1 MNRYKHQQV
10 KRDSDGRRKLSTIQY
25 PKIRSKNS
33 DIIYRTKESDTYSG
47 LAHRFYKDQSLW
59 WIIARA
65 NEDFRGNIRL
75 KVGIKLIIPKDI
87 SDIITKLNRDNT
99 TGN

>member
-10 KRDSDGRRKLSTIQY
+10 KRDADGRRKLSTIQY
-25 PKIRSKNS
+25 PKILSKNS
-33 DIIYRTKESDTYSG
+33 DMIYRTRDSDTYST
-47 LAHRFYKDQSLW
+47 LAYRFYRDQSLW

-65 NEDFRGNIRL
+65 NEDFRGNIRP
-75 KVGIKLIIPKDI
+75 KVGIKLIIPRDI

>member
-10 KRDSDGRRKLSTIQY
+10 KRGSDGRRKLSTIQY
-25 PKIRSKNS
+25 PKIVSKNS

-47 LAHRFYKDQSLW
+47 LAYRFYKDQSLW
-59 WIIARA
+59 WVIARA
-65 NEDFRGNIRL
+65 NKDYKGNIRPKL
-75 KVGIKLIIPKDI
+75 GIKLIIPRDI

>member
-1 MNRYKHQQV
+1 MNRYKHQHV

-25 PKIRSKNS
+25 PKIISKNS
-33 DIIYRTKESDTYSG
+33 DIIYRTKESDTYSS
-47 LAHRFYKDQSLW
+47 LAYRFYNDKTLW

-65 NEDFRGNIRL
+65 NEDFRGNIRP
-75 KVGIKLIIPKDI
+75 KVGIKLIIPRDI

-99 TGN
+99 TGI

>member
-25 PKIRSKNS
+25 PKILSKNS
-33 DIIYRTKESDTYSG
+33 DMIYRTRDSDTYST
-47 LAHRFYKDQSLW
+47 LAYRFYRDQSLW

-65 NEDFRGNIRL
+65 NEEFRGNIRL
-75 KVGIKLIIPKDI
+75 KVGIKLSIPRDI

>member
-10 KRDSDGRRKLSTIQY
+10 KIGSNGRRKLSTIQY
-25 PKIRSKNS
+25 PKIESKNS
-33 DIIYRTKESDTYSG
+33 DVSYRTKHSDTYGG
-47 LAHRFYKDQSLW
+47 LAHRFYNDKTLW

-65 NEDFRGNIRL
+65 NEDFRGNIRP
-75 KVGIKLIIPKDI
+75 KVGIKLIIPRDI

-99 TGN
+99 TGI

>member
-25 PKIRSKNS
+25 PKIVSNNS
-33 DIIYRTKESDTYSG
+33 DMIYRTIESDTYSG
-47 LAHRFYKDQSLW
+47 LAHRFYNDKTLW

-65 NEDFRGNIRL
+65 NEDFRGNIRP
-75 KVGIKLIIPKDI
+75 KVGIKLIIPRDI

>member
-10 KRDSDGRRKLSTIQY
+10 KRDADGRRKLSTIQY
-25 PKIRSKNS
+25 PKIVSKNS
-33 DIIYRTKESDTYSG
+33 DMIYRTRQSDTYSS
-47 LAHRFYKDQSLW
+47 LAYRFYSDQSLW

-65 NEDFRGNIRL
+65 NEDFRGNIRP
-75 KVGIKLIIPKDI
+75 KVGIKLIIPRDI

>member
-25 PKIRSKNS
+25 PKIGSKNS
-33 DIIYRTKESDTYSG
+33 DMFYRSKESDTYGG
-47 LAHRFYKDQSLW
+47 LAHRFYKDKTLW

-65 NEDFRGNIRL
+65 NEDFKGNIRPEL
-75 KVGIKLIIPKDI
+75 GKLLTIPRDI
-87 SDIITKLNRDNT
+87 SDILTKLNRDNT

>member
-10 KRDSDGRRKLSTIQY
+10 KRDADGRRKLSTIQY
-25 PKIRSKNS
+25 PKILSKNS
-33 DIIYRTKESDTYSG
+33 DMIYRTRDSDTYST
-47 LAHRFYKDQSLW
+47 LAYRFYRDQSLW
-59 WIIARA
+59 WIIAKA
-65 NEDFRGNIRL
+65 NGDFRGNIRPKL
-75 KVGIKLIIPKDI
+75 GIKLIIPTDI